1 VGIRSMGPCSTSNSH
16 GIATGPCLRRVRFT
30 PDSRHCSA
38 RLARQKNCPTPDITP
53 SPEQVQPAKNRDGKC
68 HRRRVVVRD
77 ASRRWGVNQT
87 VLPPSDE
94 SCKSRAQARR
104 KPEKPELADI
114 CTSSEQRGASTTRR
128 IDRRVCDRNQKQVD
142 QS

>member
-1 VGIRSMGPCSTSNSH
+1 PNHHFPLATRGRSIQKCQLQTSRQVLNKS
-16 GIATGPCLRRVRFT
+16 GLRRIAT
-30 PDSRHCSA
+30 
-38 RLARQKNCPTPDITP
+38 
-53 SPEQVQPAKNRDGKC
+53 GKC

-77 ASRRWGVNQT
+77 ASRRWDVNL

-104 KPEKPELADI
+104 KPEKPELTDI
-114 CTSSEQRGASTTRR
+114 CTAGEQRGASTTCR